1 MLKMFLMRT
10 LLGYHDHAV
19 ELESS
24 ISDAT
29 CVITEEIGCNPA
41 SISGKHYNPT
51 NGTIYLV
58 RLNHSHSGNGTLPQH
73 PKQDQAFAATCAEF
87 VKRSSGC
94 SHWIIGNEPNLNVE
108 KNVQPDRYAK
118 VFNLC
123 QRAIKA
129 VQPNA
134 TVIVAGSGPW
144 NTQTTYASNPAGDWI
159 EYFKDVLNLTNPDG
173 IAIHTYSDGH
183 NPDSITLDAFMQ
195 PPFNHRRYGFR
206 TYIDYMTAIPERLR
220 NLPVWITETNPN
232 DAWIDSDKEWIR
244 RAYAEIDRWNQLKK
258 QQIRSLCLYRWIDH
272 DKWSFKNKPF
282 VRDALIEVAQR
293 GYQWRDMKTNP
304 QPETPTA
311 EAEAPT
317 AEAEAPTVAVEVQP
331 EVPDVEIGVSI
342 KVLRDTNLRLTP
354 GFVGKDEKDII
365 TVLKPDDTAEVVS
378 DARIVD
384 GLNWL
389 KVKVFSTNG
398 SNTGWLA
405 DTAPNGLPLV
415 VVIGSEFTI
424 GERVEA
430 CAHLNVRGG
439 PGRFYGVTRRLN
451 PGDQLTLEDGPKF
464 ADGLIWW
471 LTGIGWCA
479 ESVNGVAL
487 IGKPKT
493 NIIDELASTYGIDAK
508 VVKAVIGVESG
519 GSGFGP
525 DGKVLI
531 RFEPHVFLSKLTDSR
546 QRESFGELFE
556 IGEPTWDGNQHKVK
570 IGDRFES
577 FHGNQNM
584 EYKTLNIARAINDD
598 AAMQSISIGL
608 PQLMSFNYAKL
619 GYGSPQ
625 EMYSAFQSG
634 EDEQVRAMFVF
645 MDKSGAIDRLK
656 AGDLLGFASIYNG
669 SGQKQ
674 HYAKLIE
681 KAIGA

>member
-1 MLKMFLMRT
+1 MNKNLT
-10 LLGYHDHAV
+10 GWHDHST

-29 CVITEEIGCNPA
+29 CIITEEIGCNPA
-41 SISGKHYNPT
+41 SITGKQYNPT

-58 RLNHSHSGNGTLPQH
+58 RLNHSHSGNGTLP
-73 PKQDQAFAATCAEF
+73 PDPSQDQAFAATCAEF

-94 SHWIIGNEPNLNVE
+94 SHWILANETNLAVE
-108 KNVQPDRYAK
+108 GSVLPDRYAK

-123 QRAIKA
+123 QQAIKA

-183 NPDSITLDAFMQ
+183 NPDSITADTYMQ

-206 TYIDYMTAIPERLR
+206 TYIDYMMAIPERLR
-220 NLPVWITETNPN
+220 HLPVWITETNPN
-232 DAWIDSDKEWIR
+232 DAWNSGDKEWIR
-244 RAYAEIDRWNQLKK
+244 RAYAEIDRWNQLGQ

-282 VRDALIEVAQR
+282 VKEALIEVAQR
-293 GYQWRDMKTNP
+293 GYQWRELMETPNP
-304 QPETPTA
+304 QPEP
-311 EAEAPT
+311 
-317 AEAEAPTVAVEVQP
+317 QP
-331 EVPDVEIGVSI
+331 EAPDVEIGVSI
-342 KVLRDTNLRLTP
+342 KVLRDTNLRTTP
-354 GFVGKDEKDII
+354 GYLDKDEKDII

-378 DARIVD
+378 DAKLVD

-389 KVKVFSTNG
+389 KVKVFTGNG

-415 VVIGSEFTI
+415 VVVGSEFVI
-424 GERVEA
+424 GDRVEA

-479 ESVNGVAL
+479 ESANGVAL
-487 IGKPKT
+487 IGKPKAD
-493 NIIDELASTYGIDAK
+493 IIDELAATYEIDAK
-508 VVKAVIGVESG
+508 VIKAVIAVESG

-546 QRESFGELFE
+546 QRERFDELFE
-556 IGEPTWDGNQHKVK
+556 IGEPAWDGSKHKVK
-570 IGDRFES
+570 VGDRLES
-577 FHGNQNM
+577 WHGDQNQ
-584 EYKTLNIARAINDD
+584 EYKAFNLARSISED
-598 AAMQSISIGL
+598 AAYQSISLGL
-608 PQLMSFNYAKL
+608 PQLMSFHYAKL
-619 GYGSPQ
+619 GYDSPQ
-625 EMYSAFQSG
+625 EMYLAFQS
-634 EDEQVRAMFVF
+634 EDEQIRAMFVF
-645 MDKSGAIDRLK
+645 MEKSGAIKKLK
-656 AGDLLGFASIYNG
+656 DGDLLGFAKIYNG

-681 KAIGA
+681 KAINA

>member
-1 MLKMFLMRT
+1 MNNNII
-10 LLGYHDHAV
+10 GWHD
-19 ELESS
+19 LSQDFESS
-24 ISDAT
+24 ISGAT

-41 SISGKHYNPT
+41 SISGRQYNPV
-51 NGTIYLV
+51 NGTTYLV
-58 RLNHSHSGNGTLPQH
+58 RLNYSHSGNGTIPPD

-94 SHWIIGNEPNLNVE
+94 SYWIIGNEPNLDVE
-108 KNVQPDRYAK
+108 KNIKPDHYAK

-123 QRAIKA
+123 QQAIKA

-134 TVIVAGSGPW
+134 TVIMAGSGPW
-144 NTQTTYASNPAGDWI
+144 NTQTKYASNPAGDWI

-183 NPDSITLDAFMQ
+183 NPDSITADTFMQ

-206 TYIDYMTAIPERLR
+206 TYIDYMSAIPDRLR

-232 DAWIDSDKEWIR
+232 DAWISSDKEWIR
-244 RAYAEIDRWNQLKK
+244 RAYAEIDRWNQLGK
-258 QQIRSLCLYRWIDH
+258 QQIRSLCLYRWVDH
-272 DKWSFKNKPF
+272 DKWSFKNKLF
-282 VRDALIEVAQR
+282 VKESLIEVAQR
-293 GYQWRDMKTNP
+293 GYQWRDSMSTPNP
-304 QPETPTA
+304 QPET
-311 EAEAPT
+311 
-317 AEAEAPTVAVEVQP
+317 QP
-331 EVPDVEIGVSI
+331 EASDVEIGVSI
-342 KVLRDTNLRLTP
+342 KVLSDVNLRLTP
-354 GFVGKDEKDII
+354 GYINKDEKDVI
-365 TVLKPDDTAEVVS
+365 TVLKEGDTAEVVS

-389 KVKVFSTNG
+389 KVKVFSGNG

-405 DTAPNGLPLV
+405 DTAPNGVALV
-415 VVIGSEFTI
+415 TVVGSEFAI
-424 GERVEA
+424 GDRVEA
-430 CAHLNVRGG
+430 CVHLNVRGG
-439 PGRFYGVTRRLN
+439 PGRFYGVTRRLS

-471 LTGIGWCA
+471 YTGIGWCA

-487 IGKPKT
+487 IGKPKA
-493 NIIDELASTYGIDAK
+493 NIVDELATTYEIDPK
-508 VVKAVIGVESG
+508 VVKAVIAVESG

-546 QRESFGELFE
+546 QREQFDELFE
-556 IGEPTWDGNQHKVK
+556 IGDPAWDGSKHKVR
-570 IGDRFES
+570 IGDKWNS
-577 FHGNQNM
+577 WHGDQSL
-584 EYKTLNIARAINDD
+584 EYKVWLIARGLNDD
-598 AAMQSISIGL
+598 AAFQSISMGL
-608 PQLMSFNYAKL
+608 CQLMGFHYTKL

-634 EDEQVRAMFVF
+634 EDEQIRAMFVF
-645 MDKSGAIDRLK
+645 MDKSGAIEKLK

-681 KAIGA
+681 KAIGS